1 MSECKLMPE
10 ISPHYLQALAPYT
23 SGNTT
28 LTEALNGA
36 ADRIVELEAEI
47 AGMIEVER
55 DNYKRSEDALVRL
68 EAEVALLEGR
78 KVIDML
84 KYVDSLE
91 RKVINLTDENKEL
104 RGLFTMVGQLAR
116 AALQEQGDE

>member
-1 MSECKLMPE
+1 MKFMPE
-10 ISPHYLQALAPYT
+10 ISPRYLRALAPYT

-28 LTEALNGA
+28 MTEALNGA